1 MPIVGFNFDKISVER
16 IGKIQPGIK
25 VRNSMEVKEI
35 TTEEISLGKDKKQ
48 EVLKFSFEYGVFY
61 DPKVGSTILQGH
73 LLYIDTPSKIKEIL
87 TAWKKGKKVEPAL
100 KAQLLN
106 TALVRCN
113 IKALNLSQ
121 EVNLPPHLRMP
132 TLNPYA
138 NKSREYIG

>member
-16 IGKIQPGIK
+16 TGKIQPGIK
-25 VRNSMEVKEI
+25 VRNSMEVKDI

-48 EVLKFSFEYGVFY
+48 DALKFSFEYGVFY
-61 DPKVGSTILQGH
+61 DPEVGSAVLQGH
-73 LLYIDTPSKIKEIL
+73 LLYTDTSSKIKEIL
-87 TAWKKGKKVEPAL
+87 TAWKKNKKVEPAL

-106 TALVRCN
+106 TALVRCS

-132 TLNPYA
+132 TLNPYV